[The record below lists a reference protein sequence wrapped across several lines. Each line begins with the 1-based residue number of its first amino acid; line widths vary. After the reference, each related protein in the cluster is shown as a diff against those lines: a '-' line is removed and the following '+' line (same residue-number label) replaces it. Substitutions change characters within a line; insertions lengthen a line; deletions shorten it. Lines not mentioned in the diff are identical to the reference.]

1 MTKILVIDDEESIR
15 KMILAVLKKNGFE
28 VLGAVNGNEGIEL
41 ARKRL
46 PDLIICDIRMELVNG
61 YEMLTAI
68 RNDPVTTTIPFILI
82 TAQPDRQAMRQGME
96 LGADDYLTK
105 PFTALELLTAVN
117 TRLRKHQLVVEQAE
131 TKLEELRTRM
141 SMTLPHELRTPL
153 NGMLGFADILR
164 KQYSSLDPMEVG
176 RMAERIY
183 RNGKR
188 LHRLIENFLIYAQI
202 ELLGTDLQKKESL
215 QTGQTKD
222 VDKVVEIV
230 ATTKAEEAGRSND
243 LSIQLSNGS
252 ASIAS
257 QYFIKIFE
265 ELFDNAMRFSKNGT
279 QLQVVLKENKDTM
292 ALSIT
297 DHGRGMTPEQ
307 IANIGAYVQ
316 FERKF
321 YEQQGSGL
329 GLTVSKRLAEVH
341 GGSLEIQSE
350 YGKWT
355 TVIVSLP
362 KAKDY
367 EATEPS
373 DGNSVVNSK

>member
-15 KMILAVLKKNGFE
+15 KMIVTVLRKNDFE
-28 VLGAVNGNEGIEL
+28 VFSAVNGNEGIEL
-41 ARKRL
+41 ARTKL
-46 PDLIICDIRMELVNG
+46 PDLIVCDVRMELVNG

-68 RNDPVTTTIPFILI
+68 RNDPMTTSIPFILI
-82 TAQPDRQAMRQGME
+82 TAQPDRQGMRQGME

-105 PFTALELLTAVN
+105 PFTPAELLAAVGS
-117 TRLRKHQLVVEQAE
+117 RLRKHQAVVHQAE
-131 TKLEELRTRM
+131 SKLEELRSRM

-164 KQYSSLDPMEVG
+164 KQYASIEPAEVG

-188 LHRLIENFLIYAQI
+188 LHRLIENFLLYAQI
-202 ELLGTDLQKKESL
+202 ELLGTDLRKKETL
-215 QTGQTKD
+215 QTGLTKD
-222 VDKVVEIV
+222 VDRVVEIV
-230 ATTKAEEAGRSND
+230 ATTKAEEGNRSKD
-243 LSIQLSNGS
+243 LSMKLIHGS
-252 ASIAS
+252 VPIAS
-257 QYFIKIFE
+257 QYFMKIIE

-279 QLQVVLKENKDTM
+279 PIQVSLKNTDDSI

-297 DHGRGMTPEQ
+297 DHGRGMNREQ

-329 GLTVSKRLAEVH
+329 GLTVAKRLAEVH
-341 GGSLEIQSE
+341 GGSLEILSE

-355 TVIVSLP
+355 TVTVNLP
-362 KAKDY
+362 RVETIESIGA
-367 EATEPS
+367 P
-373 DGNSVVNSK
+373 NS